1 MNYGQH
7 SPTNKFLDSLVS
19 HMLLP
24 YIVQSIRIRNI
35 YSNLI
40 TPNNLLG
47 NFTATMLD
55 HLPQLLIAP
64 DIFSSPQ
71 SIKLNIFERDCSI
84 KSNNGNVDQSF
95 VSLLTELNSIL
106 DLYAH

>member
-1 MNYGQH
+1 M
-7 SPTNKFLDSLVS
+7 
-19 HMLLP
+19 
-24 YIVQSIRIRNI
+24 RNI
-35 YSNLI
+35 YSNVI

-55 HLPQLLIAP
+55 HLPKLLIAP
-64 DIFSSPQ
+64 DIFSNPQ

-106 DLYAH
+106 DLYAPLKDFQSKIRI